1 MKKIA
6 AFGLLLF
13 AGLFNSCTVNDN
25 PQPITNEFLAEV
37 FEVKADFTSA
47 NTYRNFYKLNPVIF
61 NSDVLLVYENAGV
74 DKVGADIWKALPQV
88 YTSVDGIHQ
97 YNFDFTKSDFSIFL
111 DSNFDPLR
119 LNSKW
124 RLNKIFRIVVVPGKF
139 SNSIDKSNLQN
150 VMKTL
155 NLNEA
160 SVVDLNN

>member
-1 MKKIA
+1 MKKIIV
-6 AFGLLLF
+6 FGLLLS
-13 AGLFNSCTVNDN
+13 AGFFTSCTVNDN
-25 PQPITNEFLAEV
+25 PQPITKEFLAEV

-61 NSDVLLVYENAGV
+61 NSDVLLVYENAGI
-74 DKVGADIWKALPQV
+74 DKAGADIWKALPQV

-111 DSNFDPLR
+111 DSNFDPLK

-139 SNSIDKSNLQN
+139 SNTIDKSNLQN
-150 VMKTL
+150 VMNKL
-155 NLNEA
+155 NLNEK
-160 SVVDLNN
+160 SVVDLSN